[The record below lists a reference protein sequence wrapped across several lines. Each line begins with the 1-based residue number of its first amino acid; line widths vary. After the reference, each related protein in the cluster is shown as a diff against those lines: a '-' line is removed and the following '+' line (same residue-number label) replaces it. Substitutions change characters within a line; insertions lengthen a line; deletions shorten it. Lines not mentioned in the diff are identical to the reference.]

1 MSGRGGGWVVA
12 QFALMALCFLAVV
25 VPPDW
30 PARIRTVLSAAGAVV
45 ALCGVAFAV
54 WASRALGRALT
65 PFPRPVEG
73 APLVASGPYGIV
85 RHPLYSS
92 AACMAFGAPLLT
104 GSLYGLI
111 AGFIMTAILALRSTG
126 EEKMLK
132 QELAGYGEYMKRVR
146 WRLIPYVF

>member
-1 MSGRGGGWVVA
+1 VSGRGGGWVVA

-85 RHPLYSS
+85 RHPFY
-92 AACMAFGAPLLT
+92 AGGLLFFT
-104 GSLYGLI
+104 GWSLF
-111 AGFIMTAILALRSTG
+111 AGPVALALTCALG
-126 EEKMLK
+126 VLWACKAAVEKRY
-132 QELAGYGEYMKRVR
+132 LAAVHPGFAAYAARVSR
-146 WRLIPYVF
+146 RLVPGVY